1 MKIMLAGYNFDAE
14 VIEELKR
21 HCPERQDVTPE
32 TLSAAYARI
41 SRDPRPVDELRA
53 VARAEVE
60 RARRSNQNII
70 FKMGHHSVAEHAVFN
85 FDLIGLSRLAIEEVE
100 HFRLCSYT
108 EKSQRYITLDGDYV
122 LPEEIKQAGLEGVF
136 AETIEIQ
143 NQAYRYFYERLR
155 EHIFEKYKE
164 QAANPKNHPILD
176 GWAKEDA
183 RYVVSLA
190 TRGQLG
196 MTVNAR
202 NLELMIR
209 RFSASQNAEIR
220 ELVRQLY
227 DQAKKVAPSI
237 ILFTDPA
244 PYEAET
250 MDQVRV
256 EALKLLAARKSGVGY
271 RQKMHEIRLME
282 FSERGDDLIIA
293 GLLFSTTGL
302 SFKEALKEVGR
313 WSARKKLGLV
323 KKVFEYME
331 FYDSPPRDFEMA
343 FLTFDLVVSAS
354 CFAQLKR
361 HRMMTLLVQ
370 PYDPALGVTVP
381 PSIREIK
388 EQKKFREIIKQTEKT
403 WRVLKK
409 KVGPAANYIL
419 TNSHRRRA
427 LVKANVRELY
437 HLSRLREDATAQWE
451 IRQVS
456 AAMSA
461 LARRVFP
468 LTACLLGGKDSY
480 PQLYKKLF
488 GHPPKMMPPSL
499 FFD

>member
-1 MKIMLAGYNFDAE
+1 MKIILAGYNFDAE

-155 EHIFEKYKE
+155 EHNFEKYKE

-183 RYVVSLA
+183 RYLVSLA
-190 TRGQLG
+190 TKGQLG

-209 RFSASQNAEIR
+209 RFSARKNAEIR
-220 ELVRQLY
+220 ELVRQLH

-237 ILFTDPA
+237 ILFTDPS
-244 PYEAET
+244 PYEAEM
-250 MDQVRV
+250 MDRV
-256 EALKLLAARKSGVGY
+256 GEEALRLLAGRKKAAGGRRQPAEARLV
-271 RQKMHEIRLME
+271 E
-282 FSERGDDLIIA
+282 FSERGDELIIA
-293 GLLFSTTGL
+293 GLLFSTIGL
-302 SFKEALKEVGR
+302 SFQEALKEVSR
-313 WSARKKLGLV
+313 WSEKKKLDLV
-323 KKVFEYME
+323 KKVYEHLE
-331 FYDSPPRDFEMA
+331 FYDSPPREFEMA

-381 PSIREIK
+381 PSIKEIK
-388 EQKKFREIIKQTEKT
+388 EQKKFNEIIKQTEKT
-403 WRVLKK
+403 WRILRKK
-409 KVGPAANYIL
+409 AGPAADYIL
-419 TNSHRRRA
+419 TNAHRRRV

-468 LTACLLGGKDSY
+468 LTARLLGGKDSY

-488 GHPPKMMPPSL
+488 GRQPKMMPPSL